1 MPEPLS
7 VSELTREIKNLL
19 EGHLPYIQVE
29 GEISNYKPH
38 YSGHA
43 YFVLKDDSAQLSAV
57 MWRTSAERSGFNFE
71 DGKQVTCSGRV
82 TLYEKSGRYQLV
94 VDRVE
99 SIGKGDL
106 HQQFEA
112 LKQKLDAAG
121 YFSATLK
128 KPIPKFPKRI
138 GIVTSPTGA
147 AIQDMLSVAKRR
159 NPSVELILRECKVQ
173 GLGAGADVASAIDEF
188 NQFADVDL
196 LIIGRGGGSLED
208 LWAFNEEVVAE
219 AIYRSTIPIVSAVGH
234 EIDFSISDFVA
245 DLRAPTPSAA
255 MELVIADKNELLGHL
270 AYIDERVYR
279 LILNKLRSAR
289 DRVQQ
294 IKSHYALKSP
304 ELILKEKRSDFLQL
318 RMKLDERVTELLKF
332 KHDLLLSK
340 QGLLRA
346 LSPESVLGR
355 GFVILKQNGE
365 FIDKAAKLKDKRTE
379 IIFKDGQVIASLK
392 RED

>member
-29 GEISNYKPH
+29 GEISNYKSH

-121 YFSATLK
+121 YFSATQK

-147 AIQDMLSVAKRR
+147 AIQDMLSVAMRR

-270 AYIDERVYR
+270 AYIDERVYT